1 MATNSSTPTPL
12 PSIVTNSAPADV
24 PMMAVASRGGSQSRA
39 SRTEARA
46 ATVQAKPRVPPHPIA
61 NPRLG
66 ALCRPDPGA
75 VVPVT
80 SEVIFRRLSVS
91 E

>member
-1 MATNSSTPTPL
+1 MATSSSTPTPL

-24 PMMAVASRGGSQSRA
+24 PMMAVASLGSQSSA

-61 NPRLG
+61 KPRFG
-66 ALCRPDPGA
+66 ALFRPDPGA